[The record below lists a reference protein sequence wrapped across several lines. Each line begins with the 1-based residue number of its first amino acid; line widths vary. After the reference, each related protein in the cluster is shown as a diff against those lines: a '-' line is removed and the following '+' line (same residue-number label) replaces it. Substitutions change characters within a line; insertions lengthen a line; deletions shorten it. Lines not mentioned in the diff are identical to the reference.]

1 MVSDRRLSELLGE
14 FARTLMTD
22 YPIQSI
28 LDHLV
33 RRIVEVLPIGSAS
46 VTLISETGE
55 TRHVAASDESALRF
69 VELQTENGQ
78 GPCIAAFR
86 TGETVAIPDL
96 RHDTRFPEFSTRAI
110 EEGLAAVF
118 SFPLRDYDHRL
129 GALDL
134 YRTTA
139 GTMDAE
145 AMAAAQTLADVT
157 TAYLLNAQARADL
170 EEASERD
177 RHRSLHDPLTGL
189 PNRTLLVERLDHAML
204 RCRRSKKMVAVFYT
218 DLDGFKSIND
228 SYGHQIGDQLLVA
241 VAERLTNLLRPGDT
255 VARLSGDEFVILC
268 EDLDEAV
275 QAEPLAERIGAAMRE
290 PFVVSGTQLHV
301 SASVGIAF
309 AGLADDIPHSV
320 LDQAD
325 AAMYE
330 AKRQGGGRH
339 AIIDLRDHRVVSHRA
354 RLNQDLRGAVRRG
367 EMEVHY
373 QPIVATGSGQVT
385 GAEALLR
392 WHHPAF
398 GMVHPDVMIPLAEQS
413 GLIGDIGRWVMEQA
427 CRDRKR
433 WVGQTSRE
441 DLGVSVNISI
451 HQLMA
456 PGFASLVSTVLS
468 DTETQPNLMTL
479 EVTESVLVSDRERAL
494 TALVGLKNIGVAL
507 ALDDFGT
514 GQSSLSHLKHFPM
527 DTVKIDRGF
536 IGDLETSLA
545 SRLIVRAVVGLAHGL
560 NMAVVAE
567 GVETAGQ
574 RMRVAEMS
582 CDFSQG
588 YLFARPRSAEDLS
601 ALLGDRQ
608 TLPLRRTA
616 PAFSQLAAASPGTPG
631 HTEHW
636 KGARTEGRGDQ

>member
-1 MVSDRRLSELLGE
+1 MVSDRRLSDLLGE

-33 RRIVEVLPIGSAS
+33 GRIVEVLPIGSAS

-55 TRHVAASDESALRF
+55 TRHVAASDEAARRF
-69 VELQTENGQ
+69 VELQTETGQ

-86 TGETVAIPDL
+86 TGETITIPDL
-96 RHDTRFPEFSTRAI
+96 RKDTRFPDFSKRAI
-110 EEGLAAVF
+110 EEGLTAVF
-118 SFPLRDYDHRL
+118 SFPLRDYDHSL
-129 GALDL
+129 GSLDL

-139 GTMDAE
+139 GTMDPE

-157 TAYLLNAQARADL
+157 TAYLLNAQARSDL

-255 VARLSGDEFVILC
+255 VARFSGDEFVILC
-268 EDLDEAV
+268 EDLDEAL

-309 AGLADDIPHSV
+309 AGLADDIPYSV

-413 GLIGDIGRWVMEQA
+413 GLISDIGRWVMEQA

-433 WVGQTSRE
+433 WLGQTSQE

-451 HQLMA
+451 HQLMS
-456 PGFASLVSTVLS
+456 PGFANLVSTVLS
-468 DTETQPNLMTL
+468 DTETQPDQMTL

-494 TALVGLKNIGVAL
+494 AALVSLKNIGVAL

-545 SRLIVRAVVGLAHGL
+545 SRLIVRAVVGLAHGM

-574 RMRVAEMS
+574 RTRVAEMS

-588 YLFARPRSAEDLS
+588 YLFARPRNAEDLN

-608 TLPLRRTA
+608 SLPLQRSAPSISHLA
-616 PAFSQLAAASPGTPG
+616 PANSVAPSA
-631 HTEHW
+631 TERW
-636 KGARTEGRGDQ
+636 KGAR

>member
-1 MVSDRRLSELLGE
+1 MVSDRRLSDLLGE

-33 RRIVEVLPIGSAS
+33 LRIVEVLPIGSAS
-46 VTLISETGE
+46 VTLISDRDE

-69 VELQTENGQ
+69 VELQTETGQ

-86 TGETVAIPDL
+86 TGENVAIADL
-96 RHDTRFPEFSTRAI
+96 RQDTRFPDFSKRAI

-118 SFPLRDYDHRL
+118 SFPLRDYDHKL

-134 YRTTA
+134 YRTTT

-170 EEASERD
+170 EESSERD

-204 RCRRSKKMVAVFYT
+204 RCRRSKRMLAVFYT

-228 SYGHQIGDQLLVA
+228 TYGHQVGDELLVA

-268 EDLDEAV
+268 EDLDEAQ
-275 QAEPLAERIGAAMRE
+275 QAEPLAERIGAAMSE
-290 PFVVSGTQLHV
+290 PFVVSGSQLHV

-309 AGLADDIPHSV
+309 AGLADNIPHSV

-354 RLNQDLRGAVRRG
+354 RLNQDLRGAVKRG
-367 EMEVHY
+367 EIEVHY
-373 QPIVATGSGQVT
+373 QPIVATESGHVT

-392 WHHPAF
+392 WQHPAF
-398 GMVHPDVMIPLAEQS
+398 GMVQPDVMIPLAEQS
-413 GLIGDIGRWVMEQA
+413 GLIGDIGRWTMEQA
-427 CRDRKR
+427 CLDHKR
-433 WVGQTSRE
+433 WLGQGSHG
-441 DLGVSVNISI
+441 DLGISVNIST

-456 PGFASLVSTVLS
+456 PGFAKSVSTVLA
-468 DTETQPNLMTL
+468 DTETEPDQMTL

-494 TALVGLKNIGVAL
+494 TALVALKNIGVVL

-536 IGDLETSLA
+536 IGDLETSFA

-567 GVETAGQ
+567 GVETTGQ
-574 RMRVAEMS
+574 RTRVAEMG

-601 ALLGDRQ
+601 TLLEDRQ
-608 TLPLRRTA
+608 TLPLRRPA
-616 PAFSQLAAASPGTPG
+616 PVISLLAAANPSAPGDAG
-631 HTEHW
+631 RWE
-636 KGARTEGRGDQ
+636 GAR